1 MPKVFYCTLRK
12 EIQGHYLEV
21 LRKNSTK
28 RDNYYWVTIVTTNFG
43 VFAKKNGKIL
53 KFVGT
58 YLVQLYPSKG
68 LFQDHE
74 FKKNEKSFKLP
85 N

>member
-1 MPKVFYCTLRK
+1 MYARKTVTQNKSTPMTKVFYCTLRK

-28 RDNYYWVTIVTTNFG
+28 RDNYYWVTIVTNFG
-43 VFAKKNGKIL
+43 VLAKKIGKFL

-58 YLVQLYPSKG
+58 YLV
-68 LFQDHE
+68 
-74 FKKNEKSFKLP
+74 
-85 N
+85 

>member
-1 MPKVFYCTLRK
+1 MPKKLSLKIKSTPMSKLFYCTLRK

-28 RDNYYWVTIVTTNFG
+28 RGNYYWVTRVTTNFG
-43 VFAKKNGKIL
+43 VLAKTNGNFL

-58 YLVQLYPSKG
+58 YLV
-68 LFQDHE
+68 
-74 FKKNEKSFKLP
+74 
-85 N
+85 